1 MKQND
6 IIDMAIQAGI
16 SKEDARQKLWWLEA
30 FAKLVDDKTRRELR
44 EEIVYTWVPP
54 HFVDLA
60 VEHEREECAKVC
72 EDRAKDFHALFRKY
86 KHEEDAGANMGAA
99 QCMDLIRARGNK

>member
-1 MKQND
+1 MTQDD
-6 IIDMAIQAGI
+6 IVIMAINAGANAHFVKHHI
-16 SKEDARQKLWWLEA
+16 AFIEA

-60 VEHEREECAKVC
+60 VQNEREECAKVC
-72 EDRAKDFHALFRKY
+72 ETRLGPTATDFY
-86 KHEEDAGANMGAA
+86 GNVYA
-99 QCMDLIRARGNK
+99 QAIRARGEA